1 MGTNTGDTTGKVF
14 LFDGKN
20 QNFRVEI
27 PYEPKN
33 SIELYPLANVY
44 IAFFYMR
51 FVVSFP
57 IKEMVDLSIVMW
69 LRTRGYIP

>member
-14 LFDGKN
+14 
-20 QNFRVEI
+20 RVEI

-33 SIELYPLANVY
+33 SIKLYPLANVY
-44 IAFFYMR
+44 IAVFYMR

-69 LRTRGYIP
+69 LCTRGYIP